1 MRYENKTKTGSNMK
15 NQKET
20 LIIERI
26 VMIGKGR
33 HDREMCNGSELQ
45 VEMNKFQ
52 KETKSKDVDFY
63 FTGSDGNGNT
73 EVTLVNYK
81 RLD

>member
-1 MRYENKTKTGSNMK
+1 MK

-20 LIIERI
+20 TIIERI
-26 VMIGKGR
+26 VIIGKGR
-33 HDREMCNGSELQ
+33 HDREVCNGAELQ
-45 VEMNKFQ
+45 SEMDKFQ
-52 KETKSKDVDFY
+52 KETKSKSVDFY
-63 FTGSDGNGNT
+63 LTGCDNNGNT